1 MPDIVCTCIYEAY
14 IDKST
19 TFLTTVVDLVF
30 SISISVLGI
39 IVNYKLIRNLKEEKR
54 SKPVGRKGNVIEPIM
69 QIYCK
74 FQIVFWPYYLL
85 YFWLQFNGIIP
96 SSLMNG
102 WWCNVIMQISIVF
115 GRTYIAWIS
124 LFVALTRYTY
134 IVHRETANRW
144 DYERVGMIFKICS
157 VVVPIVFGVMR
168 LFTDNYNRYQTGE
181 NFESCI
187 AFHLEYNSTSN
198 ITIPT
203 SYPYTWT
210 LKYIPENILLGI
222 DYALT
227 GIDIIVSFNI
237 AEAYLYLV
245 IFRQIKR

>member
-39 IVNYKLIRNLKEEKR
+39 IVNHKLIKNLKEEKR

-74 FQIVFWPYYLL
+74 FQVVFWPYYLL
-85 YFWLQFNGIIP
+85 YFWLHFNGIIP
-96 SSLMNG
+96 SSFMKG
-102 WWCNVIMQISIVF
+102 WWCNVITQISIVF

-124 LFVALTRYTY
+124 LFVAVTRYTY

-144 DYERVGMIFKICS
+144 DYERVGKVFKIWS
-157 VVVPIVFGVMR
+157 VVIPIVFGVIR
-168 LFTDNYNRYQTGE
+168 LFTDNYTRYQTGE
-181 NFESCI
+181 SFESCI
-187 AFHLEYNSTSN
+187 ANNLEYNGTSN
-198 ITIPT
+198 MTIPYA
-203 SYPYTWT
+203 YPYTWT

-227 GIDIIVSFNI
+227 GIGIIVSFNI
-237 AEAYLYLV
+237 VEAYLYFA

>member
-19 TFLTTVVDLVF
+19 TFLTTVTDFVLSVC
-30 SISISVLGI
+30 IGVLGI

-54 SKPVGRKGNVIEPIM
+54 SKPIGRKGNVIEPIM

-74 FQIVFWPYYLL
+74 FQVVFWPYYLL
-85 YFWLQFNGIIP
+85 YFWLHFNGIIP
-96 SSLMNG
+96 SSFMKG
-102 WWCNVIMQISIVF
+102 WWCNVITQISIVF

-124 LFVALTRYTY
+124 LFVAVTRYTY

-144 DYERVGMIFKICS
+144 DYERVGKVFKIWS
-157 VVVPIVFGVMR
+157 VVIPIVFGVIR
-168 LFTDNYNRYQTGE
+168 LFTDNYTRYQTGE
-181 NFESCI
+181 SFESCI
-187 AFHLEYNSTSN
+187 ANNLEYNGTSN
-198 ITIPT
+198 MTIPYA
-203 SYPYTWT
+203 YPYTWT

-227 GIDIIVSFNI
+227 GIGIIVSFNI
-237 AEAYLYLV
+237 VEAYLYFA